1 MTENGLELSV
11 ELVRANA
18 AAEMSRQAL
27 AVFLLTVSGALR
39 MARGYAMAADGQ
51 ESYGFQVCLPAAPAA
66 EEIDHALAALSIAYR
81 MCAREAD
88 VLLNDAAA
96 RCYLA
101 ARESSTNPHQHEE
114 EN

>member
-1 MTENGLELSV
+1 MG
-11 ELVRANA
+11 A
-18 AAEMSRQAL
+18 
-27 AVFLLTVSGALR
+27 TVCGALQSDR
-39 MARGYAMAADGQ
+39 KSKPVQQMRRIVVPDIGQTGGGSSGVRRRG
-51 ESYGFQVCLPAAPAA
+51 AAPAA